1 MEKVNK
7 LKRLFSNHNID
18 GYIVTKNDEFF
29 NEYVSPSTDRLK
41 FISNFSGSAGFSI
54 ILKKK
59 NYLFV
64 DGRYTIQAKIQ
75 SGLDF
80 KIFTIPFKFPKDVLK
95 TKKKLIIG
103 FDPKLHNQQQ
113 LNFFLKIKNISLKK
127 INENLID
134 HIWSKKP
141 AEIIKPFFCLS
152 KKNVGEGYKTKINKV
167 KKILK
172 KNNIDYLFV
181 TAPENVAWILNIR
194 GYDSSF
200 SPLANSRILIDAKGN
215 IEFFSNKIK
224 IKEIKKKLSKKIK
237 FFSEEILVKKLNNI
251 NEKNI
256 WLDILTC
263 SIYFKD
269 LLRHK
274 NKIFE
279 KYDPIY
285 NLKSIKNVI
294 EIKNM
299 KKTHILDG
307 AALTK
312 FLFWLK
318 KSYKN
323 KKITEI
329 YAQNKLESYRKRNKN
344 YKFPSFSTISGSGP
358 NSAIIHYKASDKS
371 NRTLKKGDLYLVD
384 SGGQYSYGTTDVTR
398 TISLENKSN
407 FIKEIYTRVL
417 KGHIA
422 VSDFNIRKRS
432 TGSEVDFIAR
442 KFLKQ
447 IKLDYPHGTGHGVGY
462 FLNVHEGPQ
471 SFSKK
476 NKIKLKPGMIISNE
490 PGYYK
495 TGAFGIRIENLVT
508 VQQASL
514 PASSERDMLCFETLT
529 LAPIDANLIAVDLLT
544 NPERDWLNRY
554 HARVFEVHGAKLN
567 DADSEWL
574 HLVTAPL

>member
-1 MEKVNK
+1 MEKINK
-7 LKRLFSNHNID
+7 LKKLFSDHNID
-18 GYIVTKNDEFF
+18 GYIIPKNDEFF
-29 NEYVSPSTDRLK
+29 NEYVSPSKDRLK

-75 SGLDF
+75 SGSNF
-80 KIFTIPFKFPKDVLK
+80 KVLTIPYKFPKDVLK
-95 TKKKLIIG
+95 TKKKMIIG

-113 LNFFLKIKNISLKK
+113 FNFFLKVKNINFKK
-127 INENLID
+127 INKNLID
-134 HIWSKKP
+134 QVWPNKP
-141 AEIIKPFFCLS
+141 TETIKPFFCLS
-152 KKNVGEGYKTKINKV
+152 KKNAGEGYKTKINKV

-172 KNNIDYLFV
+172 KNKTDYLFV
-181 TAPENVAWILNIR
+181 SAPENVAWVLNVR

-200 SPLANSRILIDAKGN
+200 SPLTNARLLIDAKGN
-215 IEFFSNKIK
+215 IEFFSKPNKVK
-224 IKEIKKKLSKKIK
+224 GIKKKFSKKIK
-237 FFSEEILVKKLNNI
+237 FFNEEMLIKKLNNL
-251 NEKNI
+251 NKKKI

-269 LLRHK
+269 LLK
-274 NKIFE
+274 NKNKLLE
-279 KYDPIY
+279 KNDPIY
-285 NLKSIKNVI
+285 DLKSIKNII
-294 EIKNM
+294 ELKNM
-299 KKTHILDG
+299 KEAHILDG

-318 KSYKN
+318 KSFKDR
-323 KKITEI
+323 KITEI
-329 YAQNKLESYRKRNKN
+329 SAQKKLENYRKKNKN

-358 NSAIIHYKASDKS
+358 NSAIIHYKASDQS

-407 FIKEIYTRVL
+407 FIKEVYTRVL

-422 VSDFNIRKRS
+422 VSDFKIKKRS
-432 TGSEVDFIAR
+432 TGSEVDFSAR

-447 IKLDYPHGTGHGVGY
+447 IKLDYPHGTGHGVGH

-476 NKIKLKPGMIISNE
+476 NRVYLKSGMIISNE
-490 PGYYK
+490 PGYYRE
-495 TGAFGIRIENLVT
+495 GQFGIRIENLIYIKKNKFK
-508 VQQASL
+508 
-514 PASSERDMLCFETLT
+514 ELT
-529 LAPIDANLIAVDLLT
+529 LVPLEKELIEKKILNKNEINWINSYHNKVKKNLIKFMNFNEKT
-544 NPERDWLNRY
+544 E
-554 HARVFEVHGAKLN
+554 
-567 DADSEWL
+567 
-574 HLVTAPL
+574 LVRACSPI